1 MLQRPPVVAPLLQV
15 MAAGDA
21 AVAVAAGAAGADVEG
36 AARRRVGRTRVA
48 EVE

>member
-15 MAAGDA
+15 TAAGDA
-21 AVAVAAGAAGADVEG
+21 AVAVAAAEVVVDVEG
-36 AARRRVGRTRVA
+36 AARRRIGRTRVA